1 MRRCSYTSVYI
12 GASTI
17 GAMQVYPIPGKIG
30 GKIILFKDATIP
42 VDVADGGGVMGY
54 AATFDREPDCY
65 GDVIAP
71 SAGSSPYVGNS
82 SQADVFNDYYARR
95 IASEMGSRDRR

>member
-1 MRRCSYTSVYI
+1 MPRERGQMPS
-12 GASTI
+12 
-17 GAMQVYPIPGKIG
+17 
-30 GKIILFKDATIP
+30 FKDTTTPA
-42 VDVADGGGVMGY
+42 DVADGGGVTGY
-54 AATFDREPDCY
+54 AATFDCEPDCY

-82 SQADVFNDYYARR
+82 SQANVFNDYYARR

>member
-1 MRRCSYTSVYI
+1 M
-12 GASTI
+12 
-17 GAMQVYPIPGKIG
+17 PH
-30 GKIILFKDATIP
+30 FKDAATP
-42 VDVADGGGVMGY
+42 ADVADGGGTVRGY

>member
-1 MRRCSYTSVYI
+1 MPY
-12 GASTI
+12 
-17 GAMQVYPIPGKIG
+17 
-30 GKIILFKDATIP
+30 FKDAATP
-42 VDVADGGGVMGY
+42 ADVADGGGTVR
-54 AATFDREPDCY
+54 DREPDCY

>member
-1 MRRCSYTSVYI
+1 MPY
-12 GASTI
+12 
-17 GAMQVYPIPGKIG
+17 
-30 GKIILFKDATIP
+30 FKDAATP
-42 VDVADGGGVMGY
+42 ADVADGGGTVRGY

-82 SQADVFNDYYARR
+82 S
-95 IASEMGSRDRR
+95 

>member
-1 MRRCSYTSVYI
+1 MPY
-12 GASTI
+12 
-17 GAMQVYPIPGKIG
+17 
-30 GKIILFKDATIP
+30 FKDVATP
-42 VDVADGGGVMGY
+42 ADVADGSSVTGY
-54 AATFDREPDCY
+54 AATFDRELDCY

>member
-1 MRRCSYTSVYI
+1 MIRSGRPVRGSSPLAR
-12 GASTI
+12 GLRPA
-17 GAMQVYPIPGKIG
+17 QRPGRHR
-30 GKIILFKDATIP
+30 P
-42 VDVADGGGVMGY
+42 VDHPRSRGVYQG
-54 AATFDREPDCY
+54 APVPGF
-65 GDVIAP
+65 P